1 MKPDLVLNE
10 DDKRKRFKKYKPP
23 EEAVH
28 TGTPDDPN
36 DDPNADTNYFESSDD
51 EESRKKDFLEF
62 VKETAGVDN
71 VQKILSDLAEN
82 ESSLDPETGMLM
94 NSGEIIISC
103 YAIKLHLFRH
113 PSDVRL
119 LSRHQ

>member
-1 MKPDLVLNE
+1 MKPDLVLDE

-28 TGTPDDPN
+28 TRTPN
-36 DDPNADTNYFESSDD
+36 DDPNVDTKYYESSDD

-62 VKETAGVDN
+62 VRETAGVDN
-71 VQKILSDLAEN
+71 VQKIFSDLAEN
-82 ESSLDPETGMLM
+82 ESSLDPETGMLI

-103 YAIKLHLFRH
+103 YAINLHLFRL

-119 LSRHQ
+119 